1 MRLAGGR
8 YVLRGLLG
16 AGAMGSVWRAERR
29 EDGEAVAIKALTD
42 PDQAVRFEIEA
53 RLLARLSHP
62 RVVRV
67 LDHFAEGRRSY
78 IVMAIVE
85 GEDLRAHLARH
96 GRPGLPV
103 AEAISAATQA
113 AEALAY
119 VHAQHVVHR
128 DVKPQNLVLAP
139 DTGVVLVDFGV
150 AREQDATQ
158 LGTVVGT
165 PAYMAPEVLSGGE
178 ISSRADVYGLAAT
191 LWTLLT
197 GRPPRAG
204 EPLDLADRV
213 PGASPELAMA
223 LRGGLALDPSTRT
236 ASAEAFAAALG
247 ASVDPGAG
255 GSLARASG
263 RPELPGDVLAAAA
276 RAVAGILEAT
286 SVSLAFVDPASGE
299 LVYEAAWGAG
309 AEYVVGMRLAPGVGV
324 AGAVLTSGQPAAVA
338 DCRADA
344 RFAAVVAAET
354 GYIPHTMVAVPL
366 RGPGLPPGILQAL
379 DRRDGSP
386 YTDADV
392 ERALSAAELVRLAL
406 SSPEAPTIV
415 G

>member
-29 EDGEAVAIKALTD
+29 EDGEAVAVKALTD

-103 AEAISAATQA
+103 EEAISAATQA

-150 AREQDATQ
+150 AREQ
-158 LGTVVGT
+158 
-165 PAYMAPEVLSGGE
+165 ERR
-178 ISSRADVYGLAAT
+178 SSARSS
-191 LWTLLT
+191 
-197 GRPPRAG
+197 GRPPTWRPRCSPAVRSRRA
-204 EPLDLADRV
+204 PT
-213 PGASPELAMA
+213 S
-223 LRGGLALDPSTRT
+223 T
-236 ASAEAFAAALG
+236 ASR
-247 ASVDPGAG
+247 P
-255 GSLARASG
+255 RCG
-263 RPELPGDVLAAAA
+263 R
-276 RAVAGILEAT
+276 
-286 SVSLAFVDPASGE
+286 
-299 LVYEAAWGAG
+299 
-309 AEYVVGMRLAPGVGV
+309 
-324 AGAVLTSGQPAAVA
+324 
-338 DCRADA
+338 C
-344 RFAAVVAAET
+344 
-354 GYIPHTMVAVPL
+354 
-366 RGPGLPPGILQAL
+366 
-379 DRRDGSP
+379 
-386 YTDADV
+386 
-392 ERALSAAELVRLAL
+392 
-406 SSPEAPTIV
+406 
-415 G
+415 